1 MILAE
6 IKSKSELN
14 IINSDAIVIN
24 IAHFSSPSD
33 SLISI
38 NEAKEI
44 IKESTKP
51 VFLKLLP
58 LYKDEDYKE
67 LENLFKEIKGI
78 SGIIFQDLG
87 LISLKNKNIPDAL
100 MIYDSNNFITSS
112 ADSSFFKD
120 DDVEA
125 LTLSTTL
132 SLKEVDEV
140 LKDTSFKYMVHT
152 FGYIEMF
159 YSYRKHFTNYSKE
172 YNIIN
177 LKDDYDVYIKEE
189 SRDEYFRTLEND
201 RGFYIFRD
209 KKINLY
215 DFLDHFKKCDYLL
228 LDRIFINDEEYF
240 DTVNLYKG
248 LMERSE
254 YISKYKEKFD
264 TGFLFKIVKKT
275 Y

>member
-87 LISLKNKNIPDAL
+87 LVSLKKKCLPDAL

-120 DDVEA
+120 DDADA

-177 LKDDYDVYIKEE
+177 LKDDYDVYIK
-189 SRDEYFRTLEND
+189 
-201 RGFYIFRD
+201 
-209 KKINLY
+209 
-215 DFLDHFKKCDYLL
+215 
-228 LDRIFINDEEYF
+228 
-240 DTVNLYKG
+240 
-248 LMERSE
+248 
-254 YISKYKEKFD
+254 
-264 TGFLFKIVKKT
+264 
-275 Y
+275 

>member
-87 LISLKNKNIPDAL
+87 LISLKNKYIPDAL

-120 DDVEA
+120 DDVDA

-140 LKDTSFKYMVHT
+140 LKDESFSYMAHA

-159 YSYRKHFTNYSKE
+159 YSYRKHFTNYSKK

-189 SRDEYFRTLEND
+189 SRDEYFKTIEND

-228 LDRIFINDEEYF
+228 LDRIFINDEEYY
-240 DTVNLYKG
+240 DTINLYKG
-248 LMERSE
+248 LIERNK
-254 YISKYKEKFD
+254 YINKYKEKFD